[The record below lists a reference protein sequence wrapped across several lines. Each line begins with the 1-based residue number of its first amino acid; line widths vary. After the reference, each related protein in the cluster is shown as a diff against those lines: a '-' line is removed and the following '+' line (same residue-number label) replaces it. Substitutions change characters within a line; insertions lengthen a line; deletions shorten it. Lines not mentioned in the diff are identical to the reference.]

1 MQDNL
6 VTAIGTPNIALV
18 KYWGKRDD
26 ALNLPMNSSVSM
38 TLDESLNTKTSVL
51 FSDKLKEDVL
61 YINGEAYLLKGDEQN
76 EKIAFTAKAI
86 NQIRTIAKSKMKAL
100 IVSKNSFPTSSGLA
114 SSAAGAAT
122 LVFAAARALDLDME
136 TKELSII
143 ARQISGS
150 ACRSLMGGFVKWNKG
165 KSASGNDSFAEQ
177 VADQKYWPEVIDL
190 ISVVTEA
197 KKKVSS
203 SEGHRSTVETSM
215 LYKSRPSY
223 ADYNVTAI
231 SDAIRERD
239 FELLAE
245 ITMRDS
251 NNMHA
256 TMLDTYPPIM
266 YLSDKSR
273 KAIYAIHELN
283 ESEGKNVAAYTF
295 DAGSNPQIIT
305 LKKYKDKVRQV
316 LESMQDG
323 GKIIEAGQGS
333 GPRILGEEESLIDQ
347 KKLKPK

>member
-1 MQDNL
+1 MEETI
-6 VTAIGTPNIALV
+6 TAIGTPNIALV

-26 ALNLPMNSSVSM
+26 ELNLPMNSSLSI
-38 TLDESLNTKTSVL
+38 TLDESLTTQTSIL
-51 FSDKLKEDVL
+51 FSDKVKEDVL
-61 YINGEAYLLKGDEQN
+61 YINGEAHLLKGNEGN

-86 NQIRTIAKSKMKAL
+86 NQMRAIAKSKKKVM

-122 LVFAAARALDLDME
+122 LVFGASKALDLDLNQ
-136 TKELSII
+136 KELSIL

-150 ACRSLMGGFVKWNKG
+150 ACRSLMGGFVRWNKG
-165 KSASGNDSFAEQ
+165 EREDGKDSFAEQ
-177 VADQKYWPEVIDL
+177 VADEKHWPEVIDM
-190 ISVVTEA
+190 ISIVTEA

-203 SEGHRSTVETSM
+203 SEGHRSTVDTSM

-223 ADYNVTAI
+223 ADYNVVSI
-231 SDAIRERD
+231 SDAIAQKD

-266 YLSDKSR
+266 YLNDNSR
-273 KAIYAIHELN
+273 EIMYAIHELN

-305 LKKYKDKVRQV
+305 LKKHREKVREVIEQV
-316 LESMQDG
+316 RKG

-333 GPRILGEEESLIDQ
+333 GPRLLDEEESLIDE